1 MAKTKSEALPAVLG
15 DYAISMMNS
24 GEVAEIIKENIG
36 NSTIGQ
42 FDLDRIKVPAGGA
55 TVWSVPTLEG
65 DEPAKELLG
74 VIVHFQ
80 DQRAYW
86 AESFGKGGGG
96 SPPDCS
102 SLDMQVG
109 VGNPGGD
116 CSRCPFAQFG
126 SAVRDDG
133 SEGRGQAC
141 RSIRALYV
149 LLPNSV
155 LPLVV
160 PIPPSS
166 LKPVRSYFLRLSSQ
180 AVPYHKVITRLKL
193 ARTKSGDGIDYA
205 QVQVEMA
212 QRLTDAD
219 HARILPLKKM
229 IQAAAQT
236 IDSRDYEA
244 AA

>member
-1 MAKTKSEALPAVLG
+1 MATKKTDALPAVLQ
-15 DYAISMMNS
+15 DYAIASMDS
-24 GEVAEIIKENIG
+24 RAVAEIISDNIG
-36 NSTIGQ
+36 NSSIGQ
-42 FDLDRIKVPAGGA
+42 FDLDRIKIPAGGA

-96 SPPDCS
+96 NPPDCS

-109 VGNPGGD
+109 VGHPGGD

-141 RSIRALYV
+141 RSIRALYL

-155 LPLVV
+155 LPMVV

-166 LKPVRSYFLRLSSQ
+166 LKMVRSYFLRLSSQ

-193 ARTKSGDGIDYA
+193 IRTKSGDGIDYA
-205 QVQVEMA
+205 QVQAEMA

-229 IQAAAQT
+229 IATAAQT

>member
-1 MAKTKSEALPAVLG
+1 MAKAKTEALPAVIG
-15 DYAISMMNS
+15 DYAIAQMQA
-24 GEVAEIIKENIG
+24 GEVAEIIRENVG
-36 NSTIGQ
+36 AGGIGQ
-42 FDLDRIKVPAGGA
+42 FDLDRIKVPAGGS
-55 TVWSVPTLEG
+55 TIWSVPTLDG
-65 DEPAKELLG
+65 DQPAKELEG
-74 VIVHFQ
+74 VIVHYQ

-102 SLDMQVG
+102 STDMQVG

-116 CSRCPFAQFG
+116 CARCPFAQFG

-141 RSIRALYV
+141 RSIRALYL

-160 PIPPSS
+160 PVPPSS
-166 LKPVRSYFLRLSSQ
+166 LKPIRGYFLRLASQ
-180 AVPYHKVITRLKL
+180 AVPYHAVTTKLKL
-193 ARTKSGDGIDYA
+193 TRTRSGDGIDYA
-205 QVQVEMA
+205 QIQAELG
-212 QRLTDAD
+212 QRLTKED

-229 IQAAAQT
+229 MAAAAQT

>member
-1 MAKTKSEALPAVLG
+1 MAKARVEALPAVLG
-15 DYAISMMNS
+15 DYAIAQMQS
-24 GEVAEIIKENIG
+24 GEVAEIIRENIG
-36 NSTIGQ
+36 NASIGQ
-42 FDLDRIKVPAGGA
+42 FDLDRIKIPAGGG
-55 TVWSVPTLEG
+55 VIWSVPTLDG
-65 DEPAKELLG
+65 DQPAKELLG

-86 AESFGKGGGG
+86 AESFSKGGGG

-109 VGNPGGD
+109 VGHPGGD

-141 RSIRALYV
+141 RSIRALYL

-155 LPLVV
+155 LPMVV

-193 ARTKSGDGIDYA
+193 TRTRSGDGIDYA

-212 QRLTDAD
+212 QRLIDAD
-219 HARILPLKKM
+219 HARILPLKKV
-229 IQAAAQT
+229 IAAAAQA
-236 IDSRDYEA
+236 IDQRDYEA

>member
-1 MAKTKSEALPAVLG
+1 MAKAKENLLPAVLG
-15 DYAISMMNS
+15 DYAIAQMAT
-24 GEVAEIIKENIG
+24 GEVAEIIRENIG
-36 NSTIGQ
+36 NGTIGQ
-42 FDLDRIKVPAGGA
+42 FDLDRIKIPAGGA

-109 VGNPGGD
+109 VGRPGGD
-116 CSRCPFAQFG
+116 CSRCPFAQYG

-141 RSIRALYV
+141 RSIRALYL

-155 LPLVV
+155 LPTM
-160 PIPPSS
+160 ISIMNE
-166 LKPVRSYFLRLSSQ
+166 KPQLRDFLR
-180 AVPYHKVITRLKL
+180 T
-193 ARTKSGDGIDYA
+193 GCGIDG
-205 QVQVEMA
+205 VEG
-212 QRLTDAD
+212 
-219 HARILPLKKM
+219 IGVVKF
-229 IQAAAQT
+229 AAEFPACM
-236 IDSRDYEA
+236 
-244 AA
+244 